1 MRPPT
6 PAADPAPQQADD
18 QPRVSLWPS
27 LLAVAA
33 LATLPYLSLAAAN
46 TGQALDLA
54 VVGRWWLVTLAAA
67 LAVVGGVARWRRP
80 VAPRVAV
87 VVATGLYLVFNHP
100 LVLAA
105 RDALGIPLVDLAW
118 WGLVT
123 AAGLAAAVV
132 LGRHHVV
139 QQFVAV
145 VAPLLL
151 LAPLAQ
157 LATAPSPEAVPT
169 ATAGGDLPVLEHT
182 PNVYWF
188 VLDGLAA
195 VPYLRDEVG
204 VDTAPLVAALEAE
217 GFDVLEGS
225 HTNYPFTH
233 LAVAS
238 ALEQEYLYDGV
249 DEPSPAPFYPVLQGD
264 SRTVDTFVA
273 NGYGYVHAYPG
284 LWSGSR
290 CGGREDACLGA
301 HGPLTDTETAL
312 LAATPLL
319 DLVVDPRAHASIA
332 AANDPAAVV
341 ERVLAAPVADPTFA
355 FIHLLNPHPPY
366 LRGATCELREVP
378 LDFAAWGQGPEYRD
392 ATTCLFARLAVAVDA
407 ILAVDDDPVI
417 IISGDHGPRLGLS
430 GETEGEVLLDGE
442 MFLSAF
448 NAIRLPDACADTGV
462 PGDMTLVNTFRV
474 VVACLTDQPPDLL
487 EDRQFPIRRDYG

>member
-1 MRPPT
+1 MRRT
-6 PAADPAPQQADD
+6 ATDQEPAHGE
-18 QPRVSLWPS
+18 PRRRLWPW

-33 LATLPYLSLAAAN
+33 MASLPHLSLVAAN
-46 TGQALDLA
+46 TGQALDMA
-54 VVGRWWLVTLAAA
+54 VVGTWWLVTLGAAVA
-67 LAVVGGVARWRRP
+67 IVGGVARWRRP
-80 VAPRVAV
+80 AAPRVAV
-87 VVATGLYLVFNHP
+87 AVAAGLYLFFNHP
-100 LVLAA
+100 LIVAA
-105 RDALGIPLVDLAW
+105 RNALGVPLVDLAW

-123 AAGLAAAVV
+123 AVALAAAVV
-132 LGRHHVV
+132 LGRHRAV

-145 VAPLLL
+145 VAPVLLVG
-151 LAPLAQ
+151 PLVQ
-157 LATAPSPEAVPT
+157 LATAAPSEAVPT
-169 ATAGGDLPVLEHT
+169 ATAGGGLPVLEHT

-204 VDTAPLVAALEAE
+204 VDTAPFVAALEAD

-238 ALEQEYLYDGV
+238 VLEQEYLYDGV
-249 DEPSPAPFYPVLQGD
+249 DEPRPAPFYPVLQGD

-319 DLVVDPRAHASIA
+319 DVVVDPRAHASIA

-341 ERVLAAPVADPTFA
+341 ERVLAAPVAEPSFA

-366 LRGATCELREVP
+366 LRGAGCELQEVE
-378 LDFAAWGQGPEYRD
+378 LDFAAWGAGPEYRD
-392 ATTCLFARLAVAVDA
+392 ATTCLFARLEVAVDA
-407 ILAVDDDPVI
+407 ILAEDDDPVI
-417 IISGDHGPRLGLS
+417 VISGDHGPRLGLS
-430 GETEGEVLLDGE
+430 DATEGEVLLDGE

-448 NAIRLPDACADTGV
+448 NAIRLPAVCADTDV
-462 PGDMTLVNTFRV
+462 PDDMTLVNTFRI

-487 EDRQFPIRRDYG
+487 EDRLFPIRRDYG